1 MGVLQVESLSKEY
14 GQGEGSVQALRSIS
28 FALTS
33 GEVVAL
39 SGPSGCGKSSI
50 LSIVG
55 LVMPPTK
62 GLVVLNGTRVCFD
75 DERQLC
81 QYRRSALGYV
91 FQYFNLLPTLTAEE
105 NIMLTALLGGASA
118 GGARARAVDLLRHVG
133 LLHRRDHRP
142 DQLSGGEMQRVAV
155 CRALAH
161 RPTLLLADEPTG
173 NLDTRA
179 GHAVLDLLKEAAT
192 EGAAV
197 LMATHREDSLAW
209 CHRVL
214 RLHDGELVSS

>member
-1 MGVLQVESLSKEY
+1 MTVVQVESLSKEY
-14 GQGEGSVQALRSIS
+14 GQGEGAVRALRSVS
-28 FALTS
+28 FAIS
-33 GEVVAL
+33 AGEVVAL
-39 SGPSGCGKSSI
+39 SGPSGCGKSSL

-55 LVMPPTK
+55 LVMPPTQ
-62 GLVVLNGTRVCFD
+62 GTVVLGGSRVSFAQ
-75 DERQLC
+75 ERQLC
-81 QYRRSALGYV
+81 HYRRSMLGYV

-105 NIMLTALLGGASA
+105 NIMLTALLA
-118 GGARARAVDLLRHVG
+118 GGSSRIARARAVELLAHVG
-133 LLHRRDHRP
+133 LLHRRSHRP

-161 RPTLLLADEPTG
+161 RPKLLLADEPTG
-173 NLDTRA
+173 NLDTKA
-179 GHAVLDLLKEAAT
+179 GHAVLDLLAEAAR

>member
-1 MGVLQVESLSKEY
+1 MAVLQVESLSKDY
-14 GQGEGSVQALRSIS
+14 GQGEGAVRALRSVS
-28 FALTS
+28 FSIAA

-39 SGPSGCGKSSI
+39 SGPSGCGKSSL

-62 GLVVLNGTRVCFD
+62 GVVVLGGAQVSFAH
-75 DERQLC
+75 ERQLC

-105 NIMLTALLGGASA
+105 NIMLTALLGGASTRS
-118 GGARARAVDLLRHVG
+118 ARARAAELLAHVG
-133 LLHRRDHRP
+133 LSHRRGHRP

-161 RPTLLLADEPTG
+161 RPKLLLADEPTG
-173 NLDTRA
+173 NLDTKA
-179 GHAVLDLLKEAAT
+179 GHAVLDLLKEAAR

-197 LMATHREDSLAW
+197 LMATHREDSLVW